1 MSDRVPT
8 LNECM
13 RAAARIK
20 LQRTRTRKG
29 TTSVQV
35 YLFQLYACIL
45 RGGHRTS
52 GSCAPAAAGALLI
65 AADGSIRDTNAA
77 LLRASQMLDDYIDLP
92 HSPSFSELVA
102 DRALLLLRAG
112 WRRKHDDVARDIA
125 EHAAQ
130 SMRLCW
136 YSV

>member
-1 MSDRVPT
+1 
-8 LNECM
+8 M

-20 LQRTRTRKG
+20 LQRTCTRKG
-29 TTSVQV
+29 TPSVQF
-35 YLFQLYACIL
+35 YLFQLYACTL

-65 AADGSIRDTNAA
+65 AADESIRDMNAA
-77 LLRASQMLDDYIDLP
+77 LLRASQLLDDYIDLP
-92 HSPSFSELVA
+92 DMLSFSELAA

-112 WRRKHDDVARDIA
+112 WRRKDGDVARDIA

-130 SMRLCW
+130 SMRLVW

>member
-1 MSDRVPT
+1 
-8 LNECM
+8 M

-29 TTSVQV
+29 TSSVCV
-35 YLFQLYACIL
+35 YLFQLYACML
-45 RGGHRTS
+45 RGGHRTT
-52 GSCAPAAAGALLI
+52 GSCAPAYAGALLI
-65 AADGSIRDTNAA
+65 AADDSIRDMNAA

-92 HSPSFSELVA
+92 DMLSFSELAA

-112 WRRKHDDVARDIA
+112 WRRKDGDVARDIA

-130 SMRLCW
+130 SMRLVW